1 MSLDI
6 PILACDRHTDVVG
19 LTLPLLLT
27 VAMQLVV
34 TNDPHPHEYVTFSDF
49 AYPEYVL
56 CISCFRSFKI
66 IWIPSR
72 LVLSVPMKFIQETRR
87 ALGYHSFYYYH
98 CTFVNTSASD

>member
-19 LTLPLLLT
+19 LTPPLLLT

-49 AYPEYVL
+49 AYPAYAL
-56 CISCFRSFKI
+56 CISCFQSFKI

-72 LVLSVPMKFIQETRR
+72 LVLSVPDEGYSRNASS
-87 ALGYHSFYYYH
+87 ALDWISQFLLLSLYLRQYL
-98 CTFVNTSASD
+98 C